1 MTTAVVSLCPHEQV
15 REDAGAIN
23 ELYLR
28 LGPASAERVLN
39 RAVDELALSLATLAA
54 QVRAHDMRD
63 VAWQSRRLQKQALG
77 LGLISLASV
86 AGDLRRSQGDATAF
100 AAVCARLMR
109 VAGGSLDDLAGHA
122 GMNA

>member
-1 MTTAVVSLCPHEQV
+1 MTSAVISLCPHEQV

-54 QVRAHDMRD
+54 QVRMHEMRD
-63 VAWQSRRLQKQALG
+63 VDWHSRRVQKQALG
-77 LGLISLASV
+77 LGLISLAGV
-86 AGDLRRSQGDATAF
+86 AADLRRCQGDATAF

-109 VAGGSLDDLAGHA
+109 VAGGSLEELSGQF
-122 GMNA
+122 GMGA

>member
-1 MTTAVVSLCPHEQV
+1 MTSAVISLCPHEQV

-39 RAVDELALSLATLAA
+39 RAVDELAL
-54 QVRAHDMRD
+54 
-63 VAWQSRRLQKQALG
+63 G
-77 LGLISLASV
+77 LGLISLAGV
-86 AGDLRRSQGDATAF
+86 AADLRRCQGDATAF

-109 VAGGSLDDLAGHA
+109 VAGSSLEERSGQS
-122 GMNA
+122 GMGA